1 MLTALP
7 TKKIEYKYK
16 ILNLL
21 NENKQG
27 LNLKEISS
35 ILNCSFKTVQRCTTL
50 LFDQNKIWRKKRSSG
65 GGRAYYLYFVIH
77 LGHEADGIKR

>member
-7 TKKIEYKYK
+7 TKKIEYRYK

-50 LFDQNKIWRKKRSSG
+50 LFDQNKIGRKKRSSG
-65 GGRAYYLYFVIH
+65 GGRAYYLYFGIH
-77 LGHEADGIKR
+77 LGH